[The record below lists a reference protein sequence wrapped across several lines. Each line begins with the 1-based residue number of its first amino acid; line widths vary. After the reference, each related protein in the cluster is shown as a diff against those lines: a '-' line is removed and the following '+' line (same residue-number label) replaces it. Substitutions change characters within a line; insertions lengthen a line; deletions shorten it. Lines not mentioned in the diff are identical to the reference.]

1 MNENAAGR
9 FEVGVMRRDEV
20 GAVAKLHYQWFGP
33 ELGRGSSLA
42 MLGEDWLADAFY
54 AANFANPHQGVQVAR
69 WDGRVIAFMHYATD
83 RRRIARWT
91 LAHAWPVLA
100 WCTLRSIARAPSVL
114 RHLLGNLAYVR
125 GENLAF
131 IPDSDAH
138 WTLFAVEAE
147 FRAKDFEKAQGIWV
161 RAPCSRSW
169 RRTCAR
175 AACRLG
181 MRRPPPTTRRS
192 TSSWSAL
199 GHFGWAR
206 RKRRASSCSTGGS
219 FSRPPLARV
228 PLRGRLRTSEEWSA
242 VRPTRTDA
250 NGSGHPAG
258 MSGHF

>member
-1 MNENAAGR
+1 MSANASEVSNTSEKPNKARR
-9 FEVGVMRRDEV
+9 FEVGAMRRDEV
-20 GAVAKLHYQWFGP
+20 GAVARLHYQWFGP

-54 AANFANPHQGVQVAR
+54 GANFKSPYQAVQVAR

-100 WCTLRSIARAPSVL
+100 WCTLRSIARAPRVL

-147 FRAKDFEKAQGIWV
+147 FRAKEFEREHGIWVAGAMLEVMEADMRARGVPAWYAAPAPDNPPINKFMERVGAFRVGEAKAQGI
-161 RAPCSRSW
+161 ALLYW
-169 RRTCAR
+169 RK
-175 AACRLG
+175 LLQ
-181 MRRPPPTTRRS
+181 PPPG
-192 TSSWSAL
+192 A
-199 GHFGWAR
+199 
-206 RKRRASSCSTGGS
+206 AS
-219 FSRPPLARV
+219 FPPAQAAKL
-228 PLRGRLRTSEEWSA
+228 
-242 VRPTRTDA
+242 
-250 NGSGHPAG
+250 
-258 MSGHF
+258 

>member
-1 MNENAAGR
+1 MSAKAAGR

-100 WCTLRSIARAPSVL
+100 WCTLRSIAREPRVL

-147 FRAKDFEKAQGIWV
+147 FRAKEFEQAHGIWVAGAMLEVMEADMRARGVPAWYAAPAPDNPPINKFMERVGAFRVGEAKAQGIELLY
-161 RAPCSRSW
+161 W
-169 RRTCAR
+169 RK
-175 AACRLG
+175 LLS
-181 MRRPPPTTRRS
+181 PPS
-192 TSSWSAL
+192 GA
-199 GHFGWAR
+199 
-206 RKRRASSCSTGGS
+206 GS
-219 FSRPPLARV
+219 
-228 PLRGRLRTSEEWSA
+228 
-242 VRPTRTDA
+242 
-250 NGSGHPAG
+250 PAG
-258 MSGHF
+258 QTPKL